1 MITTT
6 TTSVDENL
14 VCKWIGFVQTV
25 RACADEFLSQSPDL
39 HSGVLAA
46 FGPDH
51 QALVVGGAYWAQPG
65 VAHALRTYCGGEI
78 PASREAI
85 LSLNHGALPNCLVLN
100 GHCVHLSGI
109 LDAFGATGHI
119 ACGRVWLSLLDVAD
133 AAHPSN
139 NGTDT
144 VQARKFILSKMGGSS
159 SACGMD
165 LSVHQGTSPL
175 PPLDQLLGSVLGT
188 FPGLQD
194 TLQQLLVNAM
204 GSSGDASSCGGE
216 SVNAMLD
223 HVQQSL
229 LDPLLAKMQDTP
241 GAPNIAPAMQ
251 QILGGFRVLTDQLT
265 TEAKKS

>member
-1 MITTT
+1 M
-6 TTSVDENL
+6 DEQL
-14 VCKWIGFVQTV
+14 VSKWCAFVQTV
-25 RACADEFLSQSPDL
+25 RVCADEFLSKTPDI
-39 HSGVLAA
+39 HRGVLATL
-46 FGPDH
+46 GPAP
-51 QALVVGGAYWAQPG
+51 QALNAEYWAQSG
-65 VAHALRTYCGGEI
+65 VAQALRTYCGGEI

-100 GHCVHLSGI
+100 GHCVNISSI
-109 LDAFGATGHI
+109 LDAFSATGHV

-139 NGTDT
+139 NGADT
-144 VQARKFILSKMGGSS
+144 VQARKFIQSKVGSDD
-159 SACGMD
+159 CGMD
-165 LSVHQGTSPL
+165 VSVHQGGPPPHPL

-204 GSSGDASSCGGE
+204 GSSSGGGVDAMGGE

-229 LDPLLAKMQDTP
+229 LNPLLAKMQETP

-251 QILGGFRVLTDQLT
+251 QILGGFRVLTDQLS
-265 TEAKKS
+265 ADPKKS